1 MIFLFINPDQHHFIF
16 ILGDGTENSPKDER
30 RRAQIECARLV
41 LERSAALLITSSKA
55 FQRHP
60 ECMSARENRDTV
72 FCQMRRALDLIHYIV
87 KEGVVDGSTR
97 FGLEA
102 LDPNLVGDCTFTTD
116 EDHDSEMITSTV
128 LRSIKYFEDSVE
140 MSTGISVVSDSY
152 REQLTRSLDSI
163 MERIQDF
170 TDCAYTSHEHRQNII
185 LLCDRAK
192 IELEQLLMNTHNY
205 NNVSRA
211 IGASETNHDRTNLL
225 EISTPQ
231 QQQTLRQEVDQAIR
245 QLIKT
250 TTELRLE
257 LQQTSLELASSL
269 IHNCWRQGG
278 EILSLLKSCAYSGDV
293 ERLQQVQQ
301 VK

>member
-1 MIFLFINPDQHHFIF
+1 
-16 ILGDGTENSPKDER
+16 
-30 RRAQIECARLV
+30 
-41 LERSAALLITSSKA
+41 
-55 FQRHP
+55 
-60 ECMSARENRDTV
+60 
-72 FCQMRRALDLIHYIV
+72 MRRALDLIHYIV

-116 EDHDSEMITSTV
+116 EDHDSEMISNSV

-152 REQLTRSLDSI
+152 REQLNRSLDSI

-192 IELEQLLMNTHNY
+192 MDLEQLLMNTHNY
-205 NNVSRA
+205 NNVSRVV
-211 IGASETNHDRTNLL
+211 GGMSSDSNQMDRTNLL
-225 EISTPQ
+225 EISSPT
-231 QQQTLRQEVDQAIR
+231 QQQTQLRQDVDQAIR

-278 EILSLLKSCAYSGDV
+278 EILALLKSCAFSGDI

-301 VK
+301 VKTIYDYHAMYYHIRIISLCGHQMQNVAILGTNVRTY